1 MTPRKPRPANAE
13 KPARAPEETL
23 ERIAREALNIE
34 TLKTRSS
41 DSLDFHDVAVWRLK
55 EALEAAYQ
63 AGLSAA
69 SNARST

>member
-1 MTPRKPRPANAE
+1 MAPHRPHTSATAKPDPALQ
-13 KPARAPEETL
+13 ETF
-23 ERIAREALNIE
+23 ERIARETLNIE

-41 DSLDFHDVAVWRLK
+41 DSLDFHEVAVWRLK

-69 SNARST
+69 SNARSK